1 MKSIGE
7 LVIDLDANRKG
18 RIGMKNY
25 RTGIN
30 KYRIIYQSKTA
41 GEESDYGDWTD
52 EFLRLP
58 YIKADTMEEALKF
71 AKWYTKALGNDADR
85 YEWVILNYDVELQSL
100 NKSLWYAYINGTITL
115 EEYIIIKRSIASC
128 IEDTEK

>member
-1 MKSIGE
+1 MNK
-7 LVIDLDANRKG
+7 
-18 RIGMKNY
+18 Y

-58 YIKADTMEEALKF
+58 YIKADTMAEALKF
-71 AKWYTKALGNDADR
+71 AKWYTEALGNDVDK
-85 YEWVILNYDVELQSL
+85 YEWIVLNYDVELQSL
-100 NKSLWYAYINGTITL
+100 NKSLWYAYLNDTITL
-115 EEYIIIKRSIASC
+115 EEYIRIKRSIAAC
-128 IEDTEK
+128 IGGREK

>member
-1 MKSIGE
+1 MKESGWQ
-7 LVIDLDANRKG
+7 KG

-25 RTGIN
+25 RTGMN
-30 KYRIIYQSKTA
+30 KYRIIYKSKTA

-71 AKWYTKALGNDADR
+71 AKWYTEVLGNDADR
-85 YEWVILNYDVELQSL
+85 YEWIVLNYDVELQSL
-100 NKSLWYAYINGTITL
+100 NKSLWYAYLNGTITL
-115 EEYIIIKRSIASC
+115 NEYIIVKNSIALC
-128 IEDTEK
+128 MGDIEK

>member
-1 MKSIGE
+1 MKESGWQ
-7 LVIDLDANRKG
+7 KG

-71 AKWYTKALGNDADR
+71 AKWYTDELGNDVDR
-85 YEWVILNYDVELQSL
+85 YEWIVLNYDVELQSL
-100 NKSLWYAYINGTITL
+100 NKSLWYAYVNETITL
-115 EEYIIIKRSIASC
+115 EEYIVIKNSIASC
-128 IEDTEK
+128 VEDKEK

>member
-1 MKSIGE
+1 
-7 LVIDLDANRKG
+7 
-18 RIGMKNY
+18 MKNY

-71 AKWYTKALGNDADR
+71 AKWYTEALGNDADR
-85 YEWVILNYDVELQSL
+85 YEWIVLNYDVELQSL

-115 EEYIIIKRSIASC
+115 NEYIIIKNSIALC
-128 IEDTEK
+128 MGNIEK

>member
-1 MKSIGE
+1 MNK
-7 LVIDLDANRKG
+7 
-18 RIGMKNY
+18 Y
-25 RTGIN
+25 RTGMN

-71 AKWYTKALGNDADR
+71 AKWYTEALGNDVDK
-85 YEWVILNYDVELQSL
+85 YEWIVLNYDVELQSL
-100 NKSLWYAYINGTITL
+100 NKSLWYAYLNGTITL
-115 EEYIIIKRSIASC
+115 EEYIRIKRSIASC
-128 IEDTEK
+128 LEDIEK

>member
-18 RIGMKNY
+18 RIGMNNY
-25 RTGIN
+25 RTGMN

-52 EFLRLP
+52 
-58 YIKADTMEEALKF
+58 
-71 AKWYTKALGNDADR
+71 
-85 YEWVILNYDVELQSL
+85 
-100 NKSLWYAYINGTITL
+100 
-115 EEYIIIKRSIASC
+115 
-128 IEDTEK
+128 

>member
-1 MKSIGE
+1 
-7 LVIDLDANRKG
+7 
-18 RIGMKNY
+18 MKNY

-41 GEESDYGDWTD
+41 EESDYGDWTD

-71 AKWYTKALGNDADR
+71 AKWYTKELGYDVDK

-115 EEYIIIKRSIASC
+115 NEYIIVKNSIALC
-128 IEDTEK
+128 MGDIEK